1 MGREEGRQYMG
12 GNRRWRNSHAGEAGQ
27 QGNDLLTGDKIAVS
41 PTVFAEGSLVHDP
54 LWTPEQV
61 ARRMNV
67 SPDWVRDHSGR
78 KEPRLPVIRLGG
90 GPGRAGLLRY
100 RASEIEK
107 FIAQMEHLSD
117 CNSRTI

>member
-1 MGREEGRQYMG
+1 MCRGKGRQYMR
-12 GNRRWRNSHAGEAGQ
+12 GNRRWRNSRAGEAAQ
-27 QGNDLLTGDKIAVS
+27 QGNVLLTGDKIAVS

-67 SPDWVRDHSGR
+67 SPAWVRDHAGR

-90 GPGRAGLLRY
+90 GPGSAGLLR
-100 RASEIEK
+100 
-107 FIAQMEHLSD
+107 
-117 CNSRTI
+117 